1 MTWRLF
7 AHCTATI
14 NGIILPIQD
23 AKDKSAGYEDLVDV
37 ESLLDA
43 RYHQRTWWQSWD
55 PYLAWLLGAAESE
68 RAGSWPFLKG
78 TILLFDC
85 SGSSRRSDP
94 SIQCFA
100 VGSASGR
107 VNFIKS
113 EATKI
118 AQNNSLSKGPLLMHN
133 IHFCNTSQSATSIP
147 SCRPQWRHQILIS
160 IYAEVA
166 ETVAVPEFNSLSWN
180 GCRTTALFYC

>member
-55 PYLAWLLGAAESE
+55 PYLAWLLGAAE
-68 RAGSWPFLKG
+68 
-78 TILLFDC
+78 
-85 SGSSRRSDP
+85 
-94 SIQCFA
+94 
-100 VGSASGR
+100 
-107 VNFIKS
+107 
-113 EATKI
+113 
-118 AQNNSLSKGPLLMHN
+118 
-133 IHFCNTSQSATSIP
+133 
-147 SCRPQWRHQILIS
+147 
-160 IYAEVA
+160 Y
-166 ETVAVPEFNSLSWN
+166 
-180 GCRTTALFYC
+180 